1 MRAGLCTALFIAL
14 AANSALAQAAQRE
27 RTQDGAER
35 ALLAADKAW
44 EAVYSAKDLG
54 KSVAACDDQASFL
67 WPNAPIALGKKAI
80 AKAILYDFSTGDLAW
95 RPNAVGVARSGDL
108 GYTTGVYESKLNG
121 KAGGAVDNGKYLT
134 LWKREANGGW
144 KVLFDMFNSDRP
156 SPAN

>member
-1 MRAGLCTALFIAL
+1 MRASMCTALFIAL
-14 AANSALAQAAQRE
+14 AANSALAQAAQQE
-27 RTQDGAER
+27 RTEGGAEG

-54 KSVAACDDQASFL
+54 KSVAACDDQASLL
-67 WPNAPIALGKKAI
+67 WPNAPIALGKKVI
-80 AKAILYDFSTGDLAW
+80 AKAILDDFSAGDLTW
-95 RPNAVGVARSGDL
+95 RPNAVGVAHSGDL
-108 GYTTGVYESKLNG
+108 GYTTGVYESKLKG

-156 SPAN
+156 LTAN